1 MNDRGPVGV
10 GPRAVAFLID
20 WLLFAFMIAVVWVV
34 SGGVNSSAENNL
46 ITNPNAALELVIT
59 AAALVYFGG
68 LESAWGTTVGKRALG
83 LRVVMLDAT
92 PVTGRA
98 VLIRTLGRILD
109 CFLFT
114 PIVAAIFVWAS
125 PRNQRIGDRWAHT
138 VVVRTRR
145 RNRS

>member
-20 WLLFAFMIAVVWVV
+20 WLRFAVMIAVVWIV
-34 SGGVNSSAENNL
+34 SGGVSSSAEDNL
-46 ITNPNAALELVIT
+46 ITNPNTALELVIT

-83 LRVVMLDAT
+83 LRVVMVDGS

-98 VLIRTLGRILD
+98 VVIRTLGRLID
-109 CFLFT
+109 CFLLS

-125 PRNQRIGDRWAHT
+125 PRRQRIGDRWAHT
-138 VVVRTRR
+138 IVIRGPRI
-145 RNRS
+145 RS

>member
-20 WLLFAFMIAVVWVV
+20 WLLFAFMIAIVWVV
-34 SGGVNSSAENNL
+34 SGGVNSSAEDNL

-83 LRVVMLDAT
+83 LRVVMENGQ

-98 VLIRTLGRILD
+98 VLVRTLGRLLD
-109 CFLFT
+109 CFLLS
-114 PIVAAIFVWAS
+114 PVVAAIFVWAS
-125 PRNQRIGDRWAHT
+125 PRRQRIGDRWAHT
-138 VVVRTRR
+138 IVVRARQ
-145 RNRS
+145 RS